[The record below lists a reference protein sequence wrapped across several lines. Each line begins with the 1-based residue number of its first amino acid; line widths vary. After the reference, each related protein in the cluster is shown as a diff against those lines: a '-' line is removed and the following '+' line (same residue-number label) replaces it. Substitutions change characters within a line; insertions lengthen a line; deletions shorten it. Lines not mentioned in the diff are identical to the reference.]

1 MMHSYFYGKFR
12 SQLSLLEFK
21 QPNSVVRDFMG
32 DDSIVFFG
40 GRDWENVGKD
50 LSLIPAEDR
59 PKFILSL
66 FMIVLTDQCLYA
78 RWQDV
83 YPTWRKQTNFPKFG
97 WSGFGPHN
105 ENPIKILWA
114 PERENVIKVDEV
126 LELLPEFVTLM
137 AQEVK
142 SFFASNLL
150 TMQETEFFESIKC
163 DYALTFDE
171 GAIVKDF
178 KREFQAQI

>member
-1 MMHSYFYGKFR
+1 
-12 SQLSLLEFK
+12 
-21 QPNSVVRDFMG
+21 
-32 DDSIVFFG
+32 
-40 GRDWENVGKD
+40 
-50 LSLIPAEDR
+50 
-59 PKFILSL
+59 
-66 FMIVLTDQCLYA
+66 MIVLTDQCLYA

-114 PERENVIKVDEV
+114 PERENVIKVDAV
-126 LELLPEFVTLM
+126 LELLPEFVMFMT
-137 AQEVK
+137 QEVK

-171 GAIVKDF
+171 GAIVRGF
-178 KREFQAQI
+178 KREFQAQIK